1 MLLETWDQAAQ
12 RGNCR
17 AAVTQAGPGKV
28 ENMDGL
34 NCYAVATLFAEP
46 GKTRKNPAKSMDFPR
61 EVASVVS

>member
-1 MLLETWDQAAQ
+1 MGSGGAAWKLS
-12 RGNCR
+12 RCGM
-17 AAVTQAGPGKV
+17 QAGPGKV
-28 ENMDGL
+28 ENMDGM